1 MRRRHSGGGQVAP
14 TGGAADAAGSKT
26 GSRQPHR
33 APQNQLRRYRSS
45 WPKGLR
51 LCDKK
56 NEEKAARDALK

>member
-45 WPKGLR
+45 WPEGLR
-51 LCDKK
+51 LSAIKRTKK
-56 NEEKAARDALK
+56 KLLVMH